1 MSQYIATAI
10 LLGILAATVY
20 GVWSVVRMFMI
31 GSRSSPDPKTKQ
43 VISSNASFSD
53 GNNTSNAYTYT
64 KDPQAHARAMA
75 PNKTRK

>member
-1 MSQYIATAI
+1 MSQYVATAI

-43 VISSNASFSD
+43 VISSNASFRAGSD
-53 GNNTSNAYTYT
+53 TSSAFAYT
-64 KDPQAHARAMA
+64 KDSQAHARAMA